1 MIVAM
6 LYILLDPGGGMHL
19 GGLIQWPLIPECDI
33 IGPVTW
39 SIWAN
44 HGTVNVQRTGPLDHN
59 GSMIGPN

>member
-44 HGTVNVQRTGPLDHN
+44 QGTVMVQRTGP
-59 GSMIGPN
+59 